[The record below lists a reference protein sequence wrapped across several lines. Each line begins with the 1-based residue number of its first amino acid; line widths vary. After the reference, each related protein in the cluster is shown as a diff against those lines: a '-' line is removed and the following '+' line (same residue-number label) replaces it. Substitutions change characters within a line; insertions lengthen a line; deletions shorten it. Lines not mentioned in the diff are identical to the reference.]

1 MPMFQRV
8 GKTAYKAGLE
18 NIEALCAGVGNPQL
32 NFKSVHVAGT
42 NGKGSSSHYLAA
54 ILQSSSLKVG
64 LFTSPHLKRFTERV
78 KINGIEVEEE
88 YVIQFVHENKALFE
102 KVKPSFFELTTVLA
116 FKYFADQAV
125 DIAVIEVGMGGR
137 LDSTNIIQPI
147 VSLITNIGLD
157 HIDYLG
163 DTLEKIAVEKG
174 GIIKPTIPVVISEF
188 QPETLPVFESLAQ
201 NVTAPLIKAFENY
214 LFGSHQMEEG
224 KLSISLMN
232 NLTQQEIILQS
243 ELMGIYQL
251 KNCIG
256 VLTVID
262 VLKNNGFTISDE
274 AILNGFSKVIQ
285 LTNLKG
291 RWQQLGESPYLFCD
305 TGHNAPGVALILEQ
319 LSAYQFQKLY
329 IVLGLVN
336 DKSPENVLS
345 LLPKNAYYLFCQASI
360 PRAMDAKLL
369 AYSAE
374 NHGLNGEVV
383 HEVNEAIAKAKSLA
397 TEKDF
402 ILVGGSTFVVAEID
416 GL

>member
-18 NIEALCAGVGNPQL
+18 NIEVLCAGVGNPQL
-32 NFKSVHVAGT
+32 KFKSVHVAGT
-42 NGKGSSSHYLAA
+42 NGKGSSSHFLAA

-64 LFTSPHLKRFTERV
+64 LFTSPHLKSFTERV

-88 YVIQFVHENKALFE
+88 YVIQFVQDNSALFE

-163 DTLEKIAVEKG
+163 DTLEKIALEKG
-174 GIIKPTIPVVISEF
+174 GIIKPNIPVVISEF
-188 QPETLPVFESLAQ
+188 QPETFPVFESLAQ

-214 LFGSHQMEEG
+214 LLGSHQMEER
-224 KLSISLMN
+224 KLSISLIN
-232 NLTQQEIILQS
+232 NSTQQEIILQS

-256 VLTVID
+256 VLSVID
-262 VLKNNGFTISDE
+262 VLKNKGHNISDE

-291 RWQQLGESPYLFCD
+291 RWQQLGECPYLFCD

-319 LSAYQFQKLY
+319 LSAYQFQQLY

-374 NHGLNGEVV
+374 NHGLKGEVV

>member
-1 MPMFQRV
+1 
-8 GKTAYKAGLE
+8 
-18 NIEALCAGVGNPQL
+18 
-32 NFKSVHVAGT
+32 
-42 NGKGSSSHYLAA
+42 
-54 ILQSSSLKVG
+54 
-64 LFTSPHLKRFTERV
+64 
-78 KINGIEVEEE
+78 
-88 YVIQFVHENKALFE
+88 
-102 KVKPSFFELTTVLA
+102 
-116 FKYFADQAV
+116 
-125 DIAVIEVGMGGR
+125 
-137 LDSTNIIQPI
+137 
-147 VSLITNIGLD
+147 
-157 HIDYLG
+157 
-163 DTLEKIAVEKG
+163 
-174 GIIKPTIPVVISEF
+174 
-188 QPETLPVFESLAQ
+188 
-201 NVTAPLIKAFENY
+201 
-214 LFGSHQMEEG
+214 
-224 KLSISLMN
+224 MN

-256 VLTVID
+256 VLAVID
-262 VLKNNGFTISDE
+262 VLKNNGFSISDE